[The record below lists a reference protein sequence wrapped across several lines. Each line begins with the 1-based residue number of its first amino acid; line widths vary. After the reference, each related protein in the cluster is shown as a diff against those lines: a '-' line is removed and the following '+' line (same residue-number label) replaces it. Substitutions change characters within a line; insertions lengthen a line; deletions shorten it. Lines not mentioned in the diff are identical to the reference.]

1 MNNHFTVIES
11 RMEEDG
17 SVNHVVQAP
26 GGTVVV
32 LEDNAGNLSGRI
44 RSGYVATDEAEEET
58 LARAFETV
66 RQLRQGPSSAQ
77 EIELNRMRNFPDR

>member
-17 SVNHVVQAP
+17 SVRHVVQAP
-26 GGTVVV
+26 GGSVVV
-32 LEDNAGNLSGRI
+32 LEDDAGNLSGQI
-44 RSGYVATDEAEEET
+44 RPGYVATGQEEET
-58 LARAFETV
+58 LARALEAV

-77 EIELNRMRNFPDR
+77 EIELNRTRDFLDK